1 MSVREMR
8 DDLGNVYEVTD
19 EHLNYP
25 ITGSSIRLTDV
36 KTNEV
41 YEVDASLFGESG
53 YNNQPNYQTIFSPS
67 PQYQERLIKIL
78 LEDATL
84 DIPGAKER
92 FGLLLG
98 PILAIGKVTS
108 KEDHHILLMKIEN
121 LIRSLYISNVISADD
136 SIHLLDQIEF
146 FADWQLRRSVTYDNT
161 PNEREW
167 LTVQSIHHKSQ
178 SGSQSDEKTSGL
190 LSGLSKI
197 FGRG

>member
-1 MSVREMR
+1 INRCRGKPSGGERNGG
-8 DDLGNVYEVTD
+8 DDAHASPFGA
-19 EHLNYP
+19 
-25 ITGSSIRLTDV
+25 TGYDH
-36 KTNEV
+36 
-41 YEVDASLFGESG
+41 
-53 YNNQPNYQTIFSPS
+53 QPNSPGKFRPS
-67 PQYQERLIKIL
+67 PPEPRRGIKIL

-92 FGLLLG
+92 FGILLG

-108 KEDHHILLMKIEN
+108 KEDHHILMMKIEN

-136 SIHLLDQIEF
+136 SMHLLDQIEF

-178 SGSQSDEKTSGL
+178 SGSQSDEKTGGL